1 MRQEEK
7 QILLKD
13 LSARL
18 PYGVKISIPEL
29 QAFMKEYHKI
39 TDFYYENHIDFR
51 GLIENGLALDATNL
65 NIY

>member
-1 MRQEEK
+1 MNFKIGSIYTRKKNWKLNFKRIKTMRQEEK

-29 QAFMKEYHKI
+29 
-39 TDFYYENHIDFR
+39 
-51 GLIENGLALDATNL
+51 
-65 NIY
+65 